1 MLKNLDV
8 LEDHPNYYQR
18 RPEKVFLSCDGETEG
33 LCSNA
38 KSVKYTITSGHFTK
52 SN

>member
-18 RPEKVFLSCDGETEG
+18 RPEKVSLSCDGETEG

-38 KSVKYTITSGHFTK
+38 KSVKYKWTLYKVKLI
-52 SN
+52 